1 MIEYAKIN
9 DFIVCSDG
17 KHSGFYVCDRSM
29 EKVSPIKFDT
39 AYEAIEWAN
48 QNYKGVLNET
58 TSID

>member
-39 AYEAIEWAN
+39 AYEAIEWGLSE
-48 QNYKGVLNET
+48 YKRILDV
-58 TSID
+58 